1 MLQVGLNP
9 YGLTYWL
16 GLQGAG
22 SPRANPNGVGL
33 EGFLGLAQ
41 EIGAKVVELHNGWL
55 GKMSEAELVAL
66 RERLAKLGMVP
77 VVSSGL
83 VHEPVGSAIGPARV
97 LGAKTIRLA
106 LTRVLEGNRNGLG
119 DEWPKLV
126 ETVRSGLKEYAAK
139 AAEHG
144 IWLGIEDHQDF
155 TSQELVDFCDE
166 AGPNVGITF
175 DMANPFSVGE
185 SPLDFTRRIAPKV
198 RHMHLKDYNVQF
210 TDEGIRL
217 VRSAIGDGAVPFSEM
232 IEIIQP
238 HQRQPDG
245 DDRACCAGGAPHPL
259 LPAGVVERLCAHHRR
274 RARRL
279 SRRGPSQ
286 PPAGRRRLPHA
297 LGEGRGRSGAHRL
310 RIGTAPPQRGEPEE
324 TRDHVGKETGMAG
337 ELSGKVAF
345 VSGSGRGLGRRVA
358 EKLAELGR
366 RPCDSRSR
374 LGRAGEVR
382 RSREPGRCGQAAG
395 GCARRE
401 GRCRHRQY
409 QRSQPPWRR

>member
-155 TSQELVDFCDE
+155 TSQELLDFCDE

-217 VRSAIGDGAVPFSEM
+217 VRSAIGDGAVPFKEM

-238 HQRQPDG
+238 HNDNLTATIELAALEARHIRFYRPEWWNG
-245 DDRACCAGGAPHPL
+245 YAPTTGAALAACLAA
-259 LPAGVVERLCAHHRR
+259 
-274 RARRL
+274 ARRN
-279 SRRGPSQ
+279 
-286 PPAGRRRLPHA
+286 RLPDDADYRTPWEKGEDGQA
-297 LGEGRGRSGAHRL
+297 L
-310 RIGTAPPQRGEPEE
+310 I
-324 TRDHVGKETGMAG
+324 DY
-337 ELSGKVAF
+337 
-345 VSGSGRGLGRRVA
+345 
-358 EKLAELGR
+358 ELGQ
-366 RPCDSRSR
+366 
-374 LGRAGEVR
+374 LR
-382 RSREPGRCGQAAG
+382 RSAENLKKLGIM
-395 GCARRE
+395 
-401 GRCRHRQY
+401 
-409 QRSQPPWRR
+409 

>member
-22 SPRANPNGVGL
+22 TPRANPKGVGL
-33 EGFLGLAQ
+33 EGFIGLAQ

-55 GKMSEAELVAL
+55 NKMSEAELTAL

-83 VHEPVGSAIGPARV
+83 VHEPVGSAIGPAKI
-97 LGAKTIRLA
+97 LGARTIRLA

-126 ETVRSGLKEYAAK
+126 ETVRAGLKEYAGK

-155 TSQELVDFCDE
+155 TSQELLDLCDE

-185 SPLDFTRRIAPKV
+185 APLDFTRRIAPKV

-217 VRSAIGDGAVPFSEM
+217 VRSAIGDGAVPFREM
-232 IEIIQP
+232 LDIILP
-238 HQRQPDG
+238 LHENLTATLELAALEARHIRFYRPEWWNRYAPTTG
-245 DDRACCAGGAPHPL
+245 AALAACLAA
-259 LPAGVVERLCAHHRR
+259 
-274 RARRL
+274 ARH
-279 SRRGPSQ
+279 
-286 PPAGRRRLPHA
+286 RRLPDDA
-297 LGEGRGRSGAHRL
+297 DYRTPWEKGEDGQTL
-310 RIGTAPPQRGEPEE
+310 I
-324 TRDHVGKETGMAG
+324 DY
-337 ELSGKVAF
+337 
-345 VSGSGRGLGRRVA
+345 
-358 EKLAELGR
+358 ELGQ
-366 RPCDSRSR
+366 
-374 LGRAGEVR
+374 LR
-382 RSREPGRCGQAAG
+382 RSAENMKKLGIL
-395 GCARRE
+395 
-401 GRCRHRQY
+401 
-409 QRSQPPWRR
+409 